1 MGGDAAP
8 DPELGSRF
16 LEAVDLTVRLHSTQV
31 RKGTRLPYLSHL
43 LGVCGLV
50 LGAGGGEDQAIA
62 ALLHDAVED
71 QGGLPTLERIR
82 ASFGDAVA
90 QIVSD
95 CSDSE
100 QVPKPPWR
108 ARKQAYLDHL
118 HDASSAALM
127 VVAADKLDNLRAILR
142 DYRQLG
148 DSLWARFDPAADQVW
163 YYGSVLEIL
172 EARYPGP
179 LTAELRST
187 FDALLQLLGS

>member
-1 MGGDAAP
+1 VGRDAAP
-8 DPELGSRF
+8 DPELSSRF
-16 LEAVDLTVRLHSTQV
+16 IEALSLTVRLHSAQA
-31 RKGTRLPYLSHL
+31 RKGTRIPYLSHL

-50 LGAGGGEDQAIA
+50 LGAGGSEDQAIA

-82 ASFGDAVA
+82 AAFGDVVA
-90 QIVSD
+90 QMVAD

-118 HDASSAALM
+118 QGASSATLL

-148 DSLWARFDPAADQVW
+148 DSLWARFDAASDQVW

-172 EARYPGP
+172 EARFPGP
-179 LTAELRST
+179 ITVELRST